1 MELIRTLARNW
12 SKVAF
17 GALVLLI
24 AIPVYQDWSKQHAV
38 EVAARETKAAID
50 RVGTDASIAGSMLWG
65 AYKACTKIGIQSM
78 QTCANYEG
86 NLLQEKAAPILASTA
101 LDQRALYDKNCQ
113 QLYTKEY
120 CDQLLN
126 RAFQLSQNETKD

>member
-17 GALVLLI
+17 GGFLLLI
-24 AIPVYQDWSKQHAV
+24 AIPIYQDWSKQHAI
-38 EVAARETKAAID
+38 EVAAKETKVALE

-65 AYKACTKIGIQSM
+65 AYNACTKIGIQNM
-78 QTCANYEG
+78 QTCAKYEG
-86 NLLQEKAAPILASTA
+86 NLLQEKAAPILASMA
-101 LDQRALYDKNCQ
+101 LDRKASYDKNCQ
-113 QLYTKEY
+113 QVYAKEY

-126 RAFQLSQNETKD
+126 RAFHLSQNETKD